1 MFLRHDGKRIETFE
15 KHKPMKKFS
24 IIFLAAAMMLFVS
37 SCDKIDIN
45 NTHKP
50 FNPSGHGK
58 TVLIKDF
65 TGVRCVNCPAAAE
78 AVHELQHALGE
89 DHVFIM
95 SVHAGYLAQ
104 PVGQFPDFTTPEG
117 TAWYGGNSSNPLF
130 SVDHVALTDGN
141 TLYVEQVDTPLSDAL
156 VEEQTFEILQGV
168 NYDDETRQLNLEVD
182 VVATAEVVGNFYVT
196 ACLLE
201 DSLVG
206 RQVVPGGVDTA
217 YVFRNVFRGTVNG
230 VDGDTFFDGPVYVN
244 DEYIYKYSIELDPA
258 YNADQCYFMSYI
270 YDKTD
275 GKILQTALKKIK

>member
-1 MFLRHDGKRIETFE
+1 MNKI
-15 KHKPMKKFS
+15 FS
-24 IIFLAAAMMLFVS
+24 IFALAALLVVS
-37 SCDKIDIN
+37 VGCDKIDIN

-78 AVHELQHALGE
+78 AVHELQHELGE

-95 SVHAGYLAQ
+95 SVHAGFLAQ
-104 PVGQFPDFTTPEG
+104 PIGQYPDFTTPEG
-117 TAWYGGNSSNPLF
+117 TAWYGDNTSNPLF

-156 VEEQTFEILQGV
+156 AEEQTFDIFTAAT
-168 NYDDETRQLNLEVD
+168 YDDETRQLNLEAD
-182 VVATAEVVGNFYVT
+182 VVAVAELDGNFYVT
-196 ACLLE
+196 ACILE
-201 DSLVG
+201 DSIVG

-217 YVFRNVFRGTVNG
+217 YVFRNVFRGTING
-230 VDGDTFFDGPVYVN
+230 ADGDVFLNGPVYVN
-244 DEYIYKYSIELDPA
+244 DEYIYKYNIELDPA
-258 YNADQCYFMSYI
+258 YNADQCYFMAYI

>member
-1 MFLRHDGKRIETFE
+1 
-15 KHKPMKKFS
+15 
-24 IIFLAAAMMLFVS
+24 MMLFVS

-50 FNPSGHGK
+50 FSPSGHGK

-78 AVHELQHALGE
+78 IVHELQHEVGE
-89 DHVFIM
+89 EHVIVM

-117 TAWYGGNSSNPLF
+117 TEWYGTNSSNPLF

-141 TLYVEQVDTPLSDAL
+141 TLYVEQVDVPLSDAL
-156 VEEQTFEILQGV
+156 AEEQTFEIFTAV
-168 NYDDETRQLNLEVD
+168 TYDDETRQLDMEAD
-182 VVATAEVVGNFYVT
+182 VVATADVEGNFYVT

-201 DSLVG
+201 DSIVG
-206 RQVVPGGVDTA
+206 RQVVPGGIDTA

-230 VDGDTFFDGPVYVN
+230 ADGDLFLNGPVYIN
-244 DEYIYKYSIELDPA
+244 DEYIYKYTIELDPA
-258 YNADQCYFMSYI
+258 FNADQCYFLAYV

-275 GKILQTALKKIK
+275 GKILQTALLKIK